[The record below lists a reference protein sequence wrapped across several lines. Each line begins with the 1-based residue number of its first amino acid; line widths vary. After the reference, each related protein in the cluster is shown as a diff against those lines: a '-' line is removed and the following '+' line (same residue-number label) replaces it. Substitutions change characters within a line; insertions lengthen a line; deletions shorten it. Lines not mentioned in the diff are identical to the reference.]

1 MSKKLDKIFIT
12 SKKLKINDNSKI
24 VIMSDCH
31 RGVGNNHD
39 NFLKNQNIY
48 NAALNYY
55 FKNGFTYIELG
66 DGDDMW
72 EVKNFKDIVN
82 EHINSFK
89 LLKKFYNNDRLIMI
103 YGNHDMCKKSKDI
116 LKEIFY
122 SYYDRKK
129 KAKEDLLNNLEVYE
143 SLVLNYNNNDIFMI
157 HGHQVDLMN
166 NAFWKVN
173 RFLVRHVWRHLEN
186 FGIKDPTSAAKNYI
200 VKNRVEKKL
209 EKWSKKNNKILIAGH
224 THRPLFPKKGQS
236 LYFNDG
242 SCVHPN
248 GISCLEIENGGITL
262 VKWEYGLS
270 DEFISV
276 KRTILDGSEKI
287 INFFE
292 TEI

>member
-1 MSKKLDKIFIT
+1 MSKKLDRIFIN
-12 SKKLKINDNSKI
+12 SKKLNINNNSKI

-31 RGVGNNHD
+31 RGIGNNHD

-48 NAALNYY
+48 DAALNYY
-55 FKNGFTYIELG
+55 YKNGFTYIELG

-72 EVKNFKDIVN
+72 EVKDFKAIVT

-89 LLKKFYNNDRLIMI
+89 LLKKFYDDNKLIMV

-116 LKEIFY
+116 LKNVFY
-122 SYYDRKK
+122 SYYDIETKK
-129 KAKEDLLNNLEVYE
+129 KVDLLNNLDVYE
-143 SLVLNYNNNDIFMI
+143 SLILNYNNNDIFLI
-157 HGHQVDLMN
+157 HGHQVELMN
-166 NAFWKVN
+166 GIFWKLN
-173 RFLVRHVWRHLEN
+173 RFLVRHIWRHLEN

-209 EKWSKKNNKILIAGH
+209 EKWSKKNDKILIAGH

-248 GISCLEIENGGITL
+248 GISCLEIENGNITL
-262 VKWEYGLS
+262 IKWEYKLNN
-270 DEFISV
+270 DQFISIG
-276 KRTILDGSEKI
+276 RTILDGSEKI
-287 INFFE
+287 ISFFQK
-292 TEI
+292 